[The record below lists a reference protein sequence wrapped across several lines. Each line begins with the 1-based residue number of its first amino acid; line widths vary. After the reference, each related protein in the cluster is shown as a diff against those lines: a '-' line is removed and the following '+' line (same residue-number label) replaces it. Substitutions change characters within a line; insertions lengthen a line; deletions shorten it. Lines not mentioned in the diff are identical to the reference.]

1 MADFNWLLGLFSAA
15 DALQQ
20 QLVGDQFVSINISV
34 VTNES
39 GGAIVGGGTVTF
51 AAGSLVYLPA
61 RTTQVTIG
69 TQQYFHYFPP
79 SFSSAST
86 SWSTYFESLF
96 RQDVSDKVI
105 GKIAVQIVG
114 PSSGNLPQVVITFL
128 DAHGAP
134 AGTTTLSSLGS
145 SAHVLYGTG
154 NDGLAT
160 PPDPSGPAALYVIAP
175 FNPQIQKH

>member
-1 MADFNWLLGLFSAA
+1 MADLAWLSGLFSAA

-51 AAGSLVYLPA
+51 AEGSLVYLPG
-61 RTTQVTIG
+61 RTTQVTVG
-69 TQQYFHYFPP
+69 TQTYFHYFPP

-86 SWSTYFESLF
+86 SWANYESLF